1 MRLEG
6 LAGVVLV
13 FLSWAVFA
21 VTAFAFVNAARQRP
35 DAYPAADKL
44 TKPKWL
50 GILGVAGLL
59 SWVLGGFGVTLC
71 ALALLRQGQA
81 MERWCAKPIVL
92 VLGSLV
98 VFALTIERTGLLISS
113 VLAVGLAGLAAPQQ
127 RLRQTMLLAVCLAG
141 FACVLFP
148 FALQLPLRI
157 LP

>member
-1 MRLEG
+1 
-6 LAGVVLV
+6 
-13 FLSWAVFA
+13 
-21 VTAFAFVNAARQRP
+21 
-35 DAYPAADKL
+35 
-44 TKPKWL
+44 
-50 GILGVAGLL
+50 
-59 SWVLGGFGVTLC
+59 
-71 ALALLRQGQA
+71 